1 MIYLKKKINLKLND
15 YLILILLIL
24 FFVGYFGVFS
34 LLSKFLPKIIIY
46 LILLIIWIITMKNQ
60 IKNGIKSF
68 KKEYFKDALSIVV
81 LILIVSSLLF
91 SFGSKYIESDM
102 QLKGSVPLAL
112 FSSLIFAPIVEELM
126 NRCAIGMILEKFT
139 NNNIIINII
148 TTIIFVFLHLYK
160 MNINIV
166 ALFIYALIY
175 FMLGYAC
182 GYYYRK
188 TNNIVLPMLIHFI
201 WNFYMIIGVAIRNII
216 GSVV

>member
-1 MIYLKKKINLKLND
+1 
-15 YLILILLIL
+15 
-24 FFVGYFGVFS
+24 
-34 LLSKFLPKIIIY
+34 
-46 LILLIIWIITMKNQ
+46 MKNQ

-112 FSSLIFAPIVEELM
+112 FSSLIFAPIIEELM
-126 NRCAIGMILEKFT
+126 NRYAIGMILEKFT

-166 ALFIYALIY
+166 GLFIYTFMY
-175 FMLGYAC
+175 FMLGYTC

-201 WNFYMIIGVAIRNII
+201 WNSYMIIGVFIRNVINII
-216 GSVV
+216 F